1 MLEKLPESTG
11 HVLGYLARDKI
22 TDDEMTV
29 FAEDFEAAIERHGKA
44 SLLVYLPEMPTM
56 TPGAVWEDLKLIRY
70 RNDIDRYAVVSDS
83 RVFEWTSKV
92 ADALSSGQVRQFDT
106 RQYEE
111 AWDWLRQPTGQR

>member
-11 HVLGYLARDKI
+11 NVLGYLARDKI
-22 TDDEMTV
+22 TDDELTA
-29 FAEDFEAAIERHGKA
+29 FAREFEAAIEHHGKA
-44 SLLVYLPEMPTM
+44 SLLVYLPEMPIM
-56 TPGAVWEDLKLIRY
+56 TPGALWEDLKLFRY

-92 ADALSSGQVRQFDT
+92 ADALSSGEVRQFDT

-111 AWDWLRQPTGQR
+111 AWDWLRQPTGER